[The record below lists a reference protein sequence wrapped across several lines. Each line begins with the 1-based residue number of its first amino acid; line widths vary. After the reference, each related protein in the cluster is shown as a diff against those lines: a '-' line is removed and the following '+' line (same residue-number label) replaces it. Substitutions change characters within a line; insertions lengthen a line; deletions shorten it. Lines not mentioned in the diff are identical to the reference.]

1 MIDIRVATPEDASA
15 LVAIYAPYVE
25 ETTITFDYDVPG
37 TEEFVQRIQETL
49 ERYPYVVAEER
60 SYPDIHNLLL
70 LSVLFNVTLDEL
82 VKGDVET
89 MKKVINKDEMN
100 KYSYIMGG
108 TILAAAISFGPVWKI
123 FGDKGLWIPFI
134 LWLIGMWAAI
144 KIEKIKKE
152 KNVKTYKEIVAY
164 MESGD
169 VEEKRQE
176 RSFGKDL
183 ATKILIVVTFTAIVS
198 AIVLL
203 SLWISGMF

>member
-1 MIDIRVATPEDASA
+1 MNLSKQIKKLREEAGYSQEELSEK
-15 LVAIYAPYVE
+15 IYVSRQ
-25 ETTITFDYDVPG
+25 TISNW
-37 TEEFVQRIQETL
+37 EN
-49 ERYPYVVAEER
+49 ER

-203 SLWISGMF
+203 SLWTVSYTHLTLPTTERV

>member
-1 MIDIRVATPEDASA
+1 MNLSKQIKKLREGAGYSQEELSEK
-15 LVAIYAPYVE
+15 IYVSRQ
-25 ETTITFDYDVPG
+25 TISNW
-37 TEEFVQRIQETL
+37 EN
-49 ERYPYVVAEER
+49 ER

>member
-1 MIDIRVATPEDASA
+1 MNLSKQIKRLREDAGFSQEE
-15 LVAIYAPYVE
+15 LSEKIYVSRQ
-25 ETTITFDYDVPG
+25 TISNW
-37 TEEFVQRIQETL
+37 EN
-49 ERYPYVVAEER
+49 ER

-89 MKKVINKDEMN
+89 MKKVIKKDEMN

-123 FGDKGLWIPFI
+123 FGDVGLLIPLI
-134 LWLIGMWAAI
+134 LWAIGMWAAI

-164 MESGD
+164 MEGDD
-169 VEEKRQE
+169 VEQARAE
-176 RSFGKDL
+176 RSAGKDL
-183 ATKILIVVTFTAIVS
+183 LSKTLIVVVFAAVAL

-203 SLWISGMF
+203 SLWVSGMF

>member
-1 MIDIRVATPEDASA
+1 MNLSKQIKKLREEAGYSQEELSEK
-15 LVAIYAPYVE
+15 IYVSRQ
-25 ETTITFDYDVPG
+25 TISSQTISNW
-37 TEEFVQRIQETL
+37 EN
-49 ERYPYVVAEER
+49 ER

-203 SLWISGMF
+203 SVWISGMF